1 MMADR
6 YDAAQIQVLKGLE
19 GVRRRPAMYIGDL
32 GMRGLHHLVVEIL
45 DNSIDEA
52 MAGVCKNI
60 TITLLESNKICIED
74 DGRGIPP
81 DKHPELGISG
91 LEVVMTVLHAGAKFS
106 GKTYAISGGLHGVG
120 SSVVN
125 ALSEW
130 LEVEVSRD
138 GKIYRHSY
146 KQGVPQGQMQIT
158 DAPKSQAGKTGTK
171 TTFIPDPE
179 IFKRT
184 DFNPDII
191 TTRLREVAYLNPELS
206 IKLLDEVKGT
216 EQVFC
221 FKRGIVDFLAYLDQG
236 RTRFHK
242 PLYVKD
248 SRNGIEVEA
257 AIEYTDSFSENIV
270 TFVNTINTH
279 EGGTHLVGFKSALT
293 KTLNEAVRKSK
304 ANSNKAKKT
313 LDLTGEDVREGLT
326 AVLSVRMRNPQFEGQ
341 TKTKLGNSEVRGIVE
356 SIMGEGLSRH
366 FDEQPRI
373 LNLILQK
380 ATAAARSREAARKA
394 RDIER
399 KKSLLS
405 SETLPGKLADCSS
418 DNPEECELFIV
429 EGNSAGGSAKQGR
442 DRLFQ
447 AVLALRG
454 KILNVEKSGL
464 NKILANK
471 EIKAII
477 SSVGTG
483 FGADSFDPSKV
494 RYSKIVIM
502 ADADVDGSHIRTL
515 LLTLFYRH
523 MRELIENGMIY
534 IAQPPLY
541 RVKKGKKATYLFSE
555 EELEEFR
562 KSASHPERLE
572 VQRFKGL
579 GEMNPDQLW
588 ETTMNPEKRILKK
601 VSVADAAEAHRVF
614 SVLMGSEVEPRREFI
629 EANAQFVENLDI

>member
-1 MMADR
+1 
-6 YDAAQIQVLKGLE
+6 
-19 GVRRRPAMYIGDL
+19 VRRRPAMYIGDV
-32 GMRGLHHLVVEIL
+32 GVRGLHHLVVEIV

-52 MAGVCKNI
+52 MAGVCKHI
-60 TITLLESNKICIED
+60 TITLLEPNKISIED
-74 DGRGIPP
+74 DGRGIPV
-81 DKHPELGISG
+81 DLHPELGIPG

-106 GKTYAISGGLHGVG
+106 GKVYIISGGLHGVG
-120 SSVVN
+120 ASVVN
-125 ALSEW
+125 ALSE
-130 LEVEVSRD
+130 LMEVEVYQG
-138 GKIYRHSY
+138 GKVYVQSYRHGETLGPMEI
-146 KQGVPQGQMQIT
+146 KGET
-158 DAPKSQAGKTGTK
+158 KKTGTK
-171 TTFIPDPE
+171 TTFIPDPT

-184 DFNPDII
+184 IFSTEII
-191 TTRLREVAYLNPELS
+191 ATRLREVAYLNPELT
-206 IKLLDEVKGT
+206 IKLIDKVKGS
-216 EQVFC
+216 EEVFHY
-221 FKRGIVDFLAYLDQG
+221 KHGLVDFLAYLDQG
-236 RTRFHK
+236 RTRLHK
-242 PLYVKD
+242 PLYIKD

-257 AIEYTDSFSENIV
+257 AIEYTDSYSENIV

-293 KTLNEAVRKSK
+293 KTLNDVARKS
-304 ANSNKAKKT
+304 NSKKT
-313 LDLTGEDVREGLT
+313 TDLTGEDVREGLT
-326 AVLSVRMRNPQFEGQ
+326 AVVSVRMRNPQFEGQ
-341 TKTKLGNSEVRGIVE
+341 TKTKLGNSEARGIVE
-356 SIMGEGLSRH
+356 SIMSEGLSRQ

-394 RDIER
+394 REIER
-399 KKSLLS
+399 KKSFLAS
-405 SETLPGKLADCSS
+405 DALPGKLADCSS
-418 DNPEECELFIV
+418 DDPSECELFIV

-442 DRLFQ
+442 DRRFQ

-483 FGADSFDPSKV
+483 FGADTFDSSRV

-541 RVKKGKKATYLFSE
+541 RVKKGKQATYLYSE

-562 KSASHPERLE
+562 KKTSHPERLE

-629 EANAQFVENLDI
+629 EENAQFVENLDI

>member
-1 MMADR
+1 MTER
-6 YDAAQIQVLKGLE
+6 YDSSKIQVLKGLE

-32 GMRGLHHLVVEIL
+32 GVRGLHHLVVEIV

-52 MAGVCKNI
+52 MAGVCKHI
-60 TITLLESNKICIED
+60 TVTILEPNKIAVED
-74 DGRGIPP
+74 DGRGIPIDP
-81 DKHPELGISG
+81 HPELGLPG
-91 LEVVMTVLHAGAKFS
+91 LEVVMTLLHAGAKFS
-106 GKTYAISGGLHGVG
+106 GKVYTISGGLHGVG
-120 SSVVN
+120 ASVVN

-130 LEVEVSRD
+130 MEVEVYQK
-138 GKIYRHSY
+138 GKVYVQSY
-146 KQGVPQGQMQIT
+146 ERGVTTGPMQIKDDT
-158 DAPKSQAGKTGTK
+158 NKTGTK
-171 TTFIPDPE
+171 TTFVPDSE

-184 DFNPDII
+184 SFNPEII
-191 TTRLREVAYLNPELS
+191 STRLREVAYLNPDLS
-206 IKLLDEVKGT
+206 IKLLDNVKGT
-216 EQVFC
+216 EQVFHY
-221 FKRGIVDFLAYLDQG
+221 KRGIVDFLAYLDQG
-236 RTRFHK
+236 RARLHK
-242 PLYVKD
+242 PLYIKD

-257 AIEYTDSFSENIV
+257 AIEYTDSFAENIV

-279 EGGTHLVGFKSALT
+279 EGGTHLVGFKAALT
-293 KTLNEAVRKSK
+293 KTLNEAARKS
-304 ANSNKAKKT
+304 NSKRAI
-313 LDLTGEDVREGLT
+313 DLTGEDVREGLT

-356 SIMGEGLSRH
+356 SIVSEGISSH
-366 FDEQPRI
+366 FDEQPRV

-394 RDIER
+394 RELER
-399 KKSLLS
+399 KKSFLAS
-405 SETLPGKLADCSS
+405 DTLPGKLADCSS
-418 DNPEECELFIV
+418 DNPDECELFIV

-442 DRLFQ
+442 DRRFQ

-483 FGADSFDPSKV
+483 FGEESFDDSRV
-494 RYSKIVIM
+494 RYSKIIIM

-523 MRELIENGMIY
+523 MRDLIEQGMIY

-541 RVKKGKKATYLFSE
+541 RTMKGKKGIYLYSD
-555 EELEEFR
+555 EELETFR

-579 GEMNPDQLW
+579 GEMNPEQLW
-588 ETTMNPEKRILKK
+588 ETTMNPAKRILKK

-614 SVLMGSEVEPRREFI
+614 SVLMGSEVEPRRKFI
-629 EANAQFVENLDI
+629 EENAQFVENLDI

>member
-1 MMADR
+1 MNKSK

-19 GVRRRPAMYIGDL
+19 GVRRRPAMYIGDVSV
-32 GMRGLHHLVVEIL
+32 RGLHHLVVEIV

-52 MAGVCKNI
+52 MAGVCRNI
-60 TITLLESNKICIED
+60 TITLLEPDKISIED
-74 DGRGIPP
+74 DGRGIPV

-106 GKTYAISGGLHGVG
+106 GKVYAISGGLHGVG

-130 LEVEVSRD
+130 MEVEVRRD
-138 GKIYRHSY
+138 GKIYTQSY
-146 KQGVPQGQMQIT
+146 RQGVPQGPMSEKP
-158 DAPKSQAGKTGTK
+158 APKGQAKKTGTK
-171 TTFIPDPE
+171 TTFKADPE

-184 DFNPDII
+184 SFNTDII
-191 TTRLREVAYLNPELS
+191 STRLREVAYLNPDLT
-206 IKLLDEVKGT
+206 IKLFDKVKGT
-216 EQVFC
+216 EQVFSY
-221 FKRGIVDFLAYLDQG
+221 KKGIVDFLAYLDQG
-236 RTRFHK
+236 RTRLHK

-248 SRNGIEVEA
+248 SRNGLEVETA
-257 AIEYTDSFSENIV
+257 LEYTDGFSENIV

-279 EGGTHLVGFKSALT
+279 EGGTHLVGFKAALT
-293 KTLNEAVRKSK
+293 KTLNDCLRRS
-304 ANSNKAKKT
+304 SMNKDKKKI
-313 LDLTGEDVREGLT
+313 DLSGEDVREGVT

-341 TKTKLGNSEVRGIVE
+341 TKTKLGNSEARGIVE
-356 SIMGEGLSRH
+356 SIMSEGLSRH

-394 RDIER
+394 RDLER

-405 SETLPGKLADCSS
+405 SDTLPGKLADCSS
-418 DNPEECELFIV
+418 DDPDECELFIV

-442 DRLFQ
+442 DRRFQ

-454 KILNVEKSGL
+454 KVLNVEKASL

-471 EIKAII
+471 EIKSIV
-477 SSVGTG
+477 SSIGTG
-483 FGADSFDPSKV
+483 FGEQSFDESNL
-494 RYSKIVIM
+494 RYSKIIIM

-523 MRELIENGMIY
+523 MRDLIEEGMIY

-541 RVKKGKKATYLFSE
+541 RVKKGKAEHYLYTD
-555 EELEEFR
+555 EELDEFKR
-562 KSASHPERLE
+562 RQSHPERLDI
-572 VQRFKGL
+572 QRFKGL
-579 GEMNPDQLW
+579 GEMNPEQLW
-588 ETTMNPEKRILKK
+588 ETTMNPEKRIIKK
-601 VSVADAAEAHRVF
+601 VNVADAAEAHRTF

-629 EANAQFVENLDI
+629 EENAQFVENLDI

>member
-1 MMADR
+1 MADR
-6 YDAAQIQVLKGLE
+6 YDASQIQVLKGLE

-52 MAGVCKNI
+52 MAGVCRNI

-130 LEVEVSRD
+130 LEVEVRRD
-138 GKIYRHSY
+138 GKIYRQSY
-146 KQGVPQGQMQIT
+146 KQGLSQGQMQIT

-184 DFNPDII
+184 DFNLDII
-191 TTRLREVAYLNPELS
+191 TTRVREVAYLNPELS
-206 IKLLDEVKGT
+206 IKLVDAIKGT

-248 SRNGIEVEA
+248 SRNGIEVEVA
-257 AIEYTDSFSENIV
+257 VEYTDGFSENIV

-483 FGADSFDPSKV
+483 FGDDSFDPSRV

-515 LLTLFYRH
+515 LLTLFYRY